1 MAVSRKP
8 RASTS
13 VCFSEYQNYVLS
25 SSCVVQEVVTPHNVY
40 QEWKIFYH
48 LVYSGIL
55 DYLESTLTSVRH
67 SLWAIVLQ
75 IETLTTGLTSH
86 FSHSLS
92 LFWPCVT
99 SPLLGLFFTFTC
111 PFLVKGSHPAYTDSC
126 QVLLQLQHQVHSRKY
141 SFCRSYSPKS
151 ERKSWN
157 RAKYFIRKAVSLPS
171 SYIVWSVPSP
181 WYKDVSLCLLYH
193 ATRDLWCVS
202 GTTWLVLMLK
212 KFLDGCL
219 I

>member
-99 SPLLGLFFTFTC
+99 SPLLGLFFTFKMFFSGQGVT
-111 PFLVKGSHPAYTDSC
+111 SHLHRLMPSTSAASAPSTF
-126 QVLLQLQHQVHSRKY
+126 QKILLLQILQPQVRKKKLKY
-141 SFCRSYSPKS
+141 GKILYQEGSFF
-151 ERKSWN
+151 
-157 RAKYFIRKAVSLPS
+157 AIQ
-171 SYIVWSVPSP
+171 
-181 WYKDVSLCLLYH
+181 LY
-193 ATRDLWCVS
+193 CVIS
-202 GTTWLVLMLK
+202 AQSMVQR
-212 KFLDGCL
+212 C
-219 I
+219 